1 LIQAHVDNI
10 SEKFIPQQGSLENE
24 QPIVDLNE
32 IVETICGTYAAE
44 GKSFILRS
52 EKLPHVNGK
61 KETLHLL
68 FGEVI
73 SMIINHPPPKSKLFL
88 YITCKEATPDA
99 EVIDM
104 RLANDIKLFQIDF
117 HTNITS
123 DEQWTALYKAKLT
136 ECSVL
141 LRQHGSS
148 FTFFPI
154 CNTGCLFSISLPGKI
169 N

>member
-1 LIQAHVDNI
+1 LIQAHIDNI

-24 QPIVDLNE
+24 QPDADVNE
-32 IVETICGTYAAE
+32 IVQTICGTHIVE
-44 GKSFILRS
+44 GKNFILRS
-52 EKLPHVNGK
+52 EKLPHVKGEK
-61 KETLHLL
+61 ATFHHL

-88 YITCKEATPDA
+88 YITCKETIPDA

-104 RLANDIKLFQIDF
+104 QLANDVKLFQIDF

-123 DEQWTALYKAKLT
+123 DEHWTDLYKAKLA

-148 FTFFPI
+148 FSFFPI